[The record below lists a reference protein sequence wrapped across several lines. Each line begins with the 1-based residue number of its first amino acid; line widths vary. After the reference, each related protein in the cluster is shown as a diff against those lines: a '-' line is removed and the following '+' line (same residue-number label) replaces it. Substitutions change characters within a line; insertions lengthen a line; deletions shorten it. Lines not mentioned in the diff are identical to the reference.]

1 MKRLSLG
8 LLAMGGA
15 IGMYAGCNGDDG
27 TNPPPGG
34 ACEPAAGCP
43 AAAVTSECIALVDN
57 TGKDKFV
64 LRLSQLS
71 LTAPEALKT
80 DLIYGII
87 SKAVYLNLPQACV
100 VQGDGSFSLVTE
112 FDKAAGTLRVGGA
125 FPEADPTAGYCYV
138 EDAANAIAPITIP
151 FSLGAD
157 GTFQTDP
164 IPSVKVPVF
173 TDATATKVVYLPL
186 HETVLKN
193 AKLSADQNCIGRFA
207 HEGLDPAIGCVADPP
222 ELEYFQNGG
231 TLEGYISL
239 EEADLVDVELAGV
252 SLCVLLSGNPTEFG
266 DMQTPIKRCVR
277 DAGGAI
283 TFKGDWDATSNSAGG
298 MQDAV
303 RLTADFAGSSATL
316 KASGCPA
323 GT

>member
-1 MKRLSLG
+1 MKKLSFS
-8 LLAMGGA
+8 LLALSCA
-15 IGMYAGCNGDDG
+15 IGIYAGCKDDE
-27 TNPPPGG
+27 TNPPPSGG
-34 ACEPAAGCP
+34 ACAPAAGCP
-43 AAAVTSECIALVDN
+43 AVPSDCVALVDN
-57 TGKDKFV
+57 SGKDKFV

-87 SKAVYLNLPQACV
+87 SDAVYANLPADCV
-100 VQGDGSFSLVTE
+100 VQGLGSFSLITE

-125 FPEADPTAGYCYV
+125 FPEADPTAGYCFV
-138 EDAANAIAPITIP
+138 EDTANEIAPITIP
-151 FSLGAD
+151 FMLSAD
-157 GTFQTDP
+157 GVFETDP

-186 HETVLKN
+186 HDTVLRN

-207 HEGLDPAIGCVADPP
+207 HERLDPAIGCVDDPP
-222 ELEYFQNGG
+222 ALEYFENGG

-252 SLCVLLSGNPTEFG
+252 SLCVLLSANPTEFG
-266 DMQTPIKRCVR
+266 DMQMPIKRCVR
-277 DAGGAI
+277 DAGAI
-283 TFKGDWDATSNSAGG
+283 RFKGDWCSTTNTAGG
-298 MQDAV
+298 CQDAV
-303 RLTADFAGSSATL
+303 RLTADFAGSAATL
-316 KASGCPA
+316 KTSGCPA